1 LTLPL
6 FALYDG
12 TGIDRFRGGFSHGGH
27 VAMSTGERQ
36 KAQKIGILYQEH
48 SEGAGALARTLAE
61 RLRAEGRVA
70 WQEALQKR
78 DVRASDQLPGSDMV
92 LVLGGDGSL
101 LSAARMCAESGIPLL
116 GVNFGRVGFLTE
128 LEPAEVEE
136 KLPLYLNGDYWI
148 DERAMLQAEVED
160 GGEHHQFIA
169 LNDMVVVRGAV
180 PRVIRVKVWLDSHY
194 YNTTVADGVIIS
206 TATGSTAYNLAAG
219 GPILHPQ
226 VRSSVLTPVAPH
238 LAADRSLILEPNA
251 VTTLELQPGSD
262 GAIVS
267 ADGQLNVT
275 INAGAQVIIRA
286 SQYTTRF
293 LRRRPPTYFYRI
305 LSAKLQDNL
314 SG

>member
-1 LTLPL
+1 
-6 FALYDG
+6 
-12 TGIDRFRGGFSHGGH
+12 
-27 VAMSTGERQ
+27 MSTGERQ

-61 RLRAEGRVA
+61 RLRAEGRVV

-101 LSAARMCAESGIPLL
+101 LSAARMCAEAGIPLL

-128 LEPAEVEE
+128 LEPAEVDE

-169 LNDMVVVRGAV
+169 LNDMVVVRGAI

-194 YNTTVADGVIIS
+194 YNTTVADGIIIS

>member
-1 LTLPL
+1 
-6 FALYDG
+6 
-12 TGIDRFRGGFSHGGH
+12 
-27 VAMSTGERQ
+27 MSTGERQ

>member
-1 LTLPL
+1 
-6 FALYDG
+6 
-12 TGIDRFRGGFSHGGH
+12 
-27 VAMSTGERQ
+27 MSTGERQ
-36 KAQKIGILYQEH
+36 AERQTARKIGILYQEH
-48 SEGAGALARTLAE
+48 SEGAGALARTLAK

-70 WQEALQKR
+70 WQEALQKH
-78 DVRASDQLPGSDMV
+78 DVHASDQLPGSDIV
-92 LVLGGDGSL
+92 LVLGGDGSI
-101 LSAARMCAESGIPLL
+101 LSAARMCAEAGIPLL

-128 LEPAEVEE
+128 LEPGEVEE
-136 KLPLYLNGDYWI
+136 KLPFYLNGDYWI
-148 DERAMLQAEVED
+148 DERAMLQAEVDD
-160 GGEHHQFIA
+160 GGEHHHFIA

-194 YNTTVADGVIIS
+194 YNTTVADGVIVS

-262 GAIVS
+262 GAILS

-275 INAGAQVIIRA
+275 INAGAQVVIRA